1 MYNSVYFIDSDIGR
15 VVLKVA
21 PDPNIPCMTSEINML
36 AAEVDALMENGFA
49 NYDRPDPDFLSGYG
63 KTEFTQNELIRC
75 SLYRLSLYLGM
86 SVGHVYRNGAN
97 TQPEWMLEAFRD
109 ELLWL
114 GTK

>member
-1 MYNSVYFIDSDIGR
+1 MKSVGWRVSGIIDWERACYGDG
-15 VVLKVA
+15 
-21 PDPNIPCMTSEINML
+21 
-36 AAEVDALMENGFA
+36 LMENGFA

-63 KTEFTQNELIRC
+63 KTEFTQSELIRI

-97 TQPEWMLEAFRD
+97 TQPEWMIEAFRD